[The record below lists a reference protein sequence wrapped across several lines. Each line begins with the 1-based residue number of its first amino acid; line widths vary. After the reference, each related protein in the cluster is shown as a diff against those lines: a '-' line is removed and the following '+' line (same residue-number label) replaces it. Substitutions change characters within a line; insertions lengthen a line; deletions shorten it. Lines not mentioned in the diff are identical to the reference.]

1 MSKSI
6 TKIRKHR
13 RFSEEFKREMVT
25 LFESGKYS
33 VVQLEKLYKIDN
45 PNLYRWI
52 YKYSKYN
59 EKGVRVVEMK
69 DSHLQKIKELEEK
82 VKLLEQAVGQ
92 KQIKIDYLEKM
103 IDLASEDYKIDIK
116 KNSNSLEIR
125 EFFFAIK
132 NSPLKIKN

>member
-25 LFESGKYS
+25 LFESGQYS
-33 VVQLEKLYKIDN
+33 VVQLEKLYNIDN
-45 PNLYRWI
+45 PLLYRWI

-69 DSHLQKIKELEEK
+69 DSQLQKIKELEEK
-82 VKLLEQAVGQ
+82 VKLLEQTVGQ

-116 KNSNSLEIR
+116 KNSNSPRSDGLEKTKR
-125 EFFFAIK
+125 K
-132 NSPLKIKN
+132 